1 MATISF
7 DLVSPENLIF
17 NDEVGMII
25 VPGKDG
31 DFGVL
36 PGHSKVMSSLR
47 PGRVMVYGEDKNL
60 LKAFFVS
67 GGFDEVNPEKCIVL
81 AESVDELHS
90 LETDLG
96 LNFDFLEGNDF
107 KDQSSIVCSMF
118 YDLPTS
124 TEERTNLESQKY
136 PYENNLTS

>member
-1 MATISF
+1 MAAISF

-60 LKAFFVS
+60 LKSFFVS
-67 GGFDEVNPEKCIVL
+67 GGFAEVNPEKCIVL
-81 AESVDELHS
+81 AESVDAVSYTHL
-90 LETDLG
+90 T
-96 LNFDFLEGNDF
+96 
-107 KDQSSIVCSMF
+107 
-118 YDLPTS
+118 LPT
-124 TEERTNLESQKY
+124 T
-136 PYENNLTS
+136 

>member
-47 PGRVMVYGEDKNL
+47 PGRVMVYGEGKNL

-67 GGFDEVNPEKCIVL
+67 GGFAEVNHEKCIVL
-81 AESVDELHS
+81 AESVDEINELKKATI
-90 LETDLG
+90 EKEIQE
-96 LNFDFLEGNDF
+96 LEGQESDTTKEQLSIAKSKIDALSSDF
-107 KDQSSIVCSMF
+107 
-118 YDLPTS
+118 Y
-124 TEERTNLESQKY
+124 QKI
-136 PYENNLTS
+136 

>member
-67 GGFDEVNPEKCIVL
+67 GGFAEVNPEKCIVL
-81 AESVDELHS
+81 AESVDELHT
-90 LETDLG
+90 LEKSVIEKEIQD
-96 LNFDFLEGNDF
+96 
-107 KDQSSIVCSMF
+107 
-118 YDLPTS
+118 
-124 TEERTNLESQKY
+124 LESQDSEIAKGKLSIVRAKLDSLSSSF
-136 PYENNLTS
+136 YEKI

>member
-47 PGRVMVYGEDKNL
+47 PGRVMVYGEGKNL
-60 LKAFFVS
+60 LKSFFVS
-67 GGFDEVNPEKCIVL
+67 GGFAEVNPEKCIVL
-81 AESVDELHS
+81 AESVDEVNAL
-90 LETDLG
+90 D
-96 LNFDFLEGNDF
+96 
-107 KDQSSIVCSMF
+107 KSSIEKEIQELSDQENDMAKEQLGIAKAKIEAIDSNF
-118 YDLPTS
+118 Y
-124 TEERTNLESQKY
+124 EKV
-136 PYENNLTS
+136 

>member
-17 NDEVGMII
+17 NDEAGMII

-31 DFGVL
+31 DLGVL

-60 LKAFFVS
+60 LKTFFVS
-67 GGFDEVNPEKCIVL
+67 GGFAEINPEKCIIL
-81 AESVDELHS
+81 AESVVELNTLEKS
-90 LETDLG
+90 LIEKEIQDLEKEDNNKSEDK
-96 LNFDFLEGNDF
+96 LLVAKAKLEAINA
-107 KDQSSIVCSMF
+107 KF
-118 YDLPTS
+118 Y
-124 TEERTNLESQKY
+124 ERI
-136 PYENNLTS
+136 

>member
-47 PGRVMVYGEDKNL
+47 PGRVMVYGEGKNL
-60 LKAFFVS
+60 LKSFFVS
-67 GGFDEVNPEKCIVL
+67 GGFAEVNPEKCIVL
-81 AESVDELHS
+81 AESVDEINTIEKQSIEKEIEELS
-90 LETDLG
+90 DQETDAAKEQLSIAKAKIAA
-96 LNFDFLEGNDF
+96 LD
-107 KDQSSIVCSMF
+107 SSF
-118 YDLPTS
+118 Y
-124 TEERTNLESQKY
+124 EKI
-136 PYENNLTS
+136 

>member
-47 PGRVMVYGEDKNL
+47 PGRVMVYGEGKNL

-67 GGFDEVNPEKCIVL
+67 GGFAEVNPEKCIVL
-81 AESVDELHS
+81 AESVDEINSIEKS
-90 LETDLG
+90 LIEKEIQD
-96 LNFDFLEGNDF
+96 LEGQDNDNARE
-107 KDQSSIVCSMF
+107 KLTIAKAK
-118 YDLPTS
+118 
-124 TEERTNLESQKY
+124 LESISTSF
-136 PYENNLTS
+136 YEKI

>member
-47 PGRVMVYGEDKNL
+47 PGRVMVYGEGKNL
-60 LKAFFVS
+60 LKSFFVS
-67 GGFDEVNPEKCIVL
+67 GGFAEVNPEKCIVL
-81 AESVDELHS
+81 AESVDEINALEKS
-90 LETDLG
+90 AIEKEIQELEGQETDKVNEQMIIAQAKIDA
-96 LNFDFLEGNDF
+96 LNSN
-107 KDQSSIVCSMF
+107 F
-118 YDLPTS
+118 Y
-124 TEERTNLESQKY
+124 EKI
-136 PYENNLTS
+136 

>member
-60 LKAFFVS
+60 LKSFFVS
-67 GGFDEVNPEKCIVL
+67 GGFAEVNPEKCIVL
-81 AESVDELHS
+81 AESVDEIHTIEKS
-90 LETDLG
+90 AVEKDIQ
-96 LNFDFLEGNDF
+96 DLEGQDNQVAHEQLVIAKAKLDAF
-107 KDQSSIVCSMF
+107 DSLYYNKI
-118 YDLPTS
+118 
-124 TEERTNLESQKY
+124 
-136 PYENNLTS
+136 

>member
-17 NDEVGMII
+17 NDEAGMII

-31 DFGVL
+31 DLGVL

-47 PGRVMVYGEDKNL
+47 PGRVMVYSEDKNL

-67 GGFDEVNPEKCIVL
+67 GGFAEINPEKCIVL
-81 AESVDELHS
+81 AESVVELNT
-90 LETDLG
+90 LD
-96 LNFDFLEGNDF
+96 
-107 KDQSSIVCSMF
+107 KSSI
-118 YDLPTS
+118 
-124 TEERTNLESQKY
+124 EKEIQNLENEDEKKSEEKLLVAKAKLEAFNSKF
-136 PYENNLTS
+136 YEKI

>member
-7 DLVSPENLIF
+7 DLVSPENLVF

-47 PGRVMVYGEDKNL
+47 PGRVMVYGEGKNL

-67 GGFDEVNPEKCIVL
+67 GGFTEVNPEKCIVL
-81 AESVDELHS
+81 AESVDEI
-90 LETDLG
+90 
-96 LNFDFLEGNDF
+96 NKFDKDIIEKEVQELEGQKTNLA
-107 KDQSSIVCSMF
+107 KDQLSIAKAKLESLSSSF
-118 YDLPTS
+118 YD
-124 TEERTNLESQKY
+124 KI
-136 PYENNLTS
+136 

>member
-67 GGFDEVNPEKCIVL
+67 GGFTEVNPEKCIVL

-90 LETDLG
+90 LEKSAIEKEILD
-96 LNFDFLEGNDF
+96 
-107 KDQSSIVCSMF
+107 
-118 YDLPTS
+118 
-124 TEERTNLESQKY
+124 LESQDSENAKEQLSIVKAKLESLSSSF
-136 PYENNLTS
+136 YEKI

>member
-47 PGRVMVYGEDKNL
+47 PGRVMVYGEGKSL
-60 LKAFFVS
+60 LKSFFVS
-67 GGFDEVNPEKCIVL
+67 GGFAEVNPEKCIVL
-81 AESVDELHS
+81 AESVDEVNTL
-90 LETDLG
+90 D
-96 LNFDFLEGNDF
+96 
-107 KDQSSIVCSMF
+107 KSSIEKEIQELSGQENDMTKEQLGIAKAKIEAIDSNF
-118 YDLPTS
+118 Y
-124 TEERTNLESQKY
+124 EKV
-136 PYENNLTS
+136 

>member
-67 GGFDEVNPEKCIVL
+67 GGFAEVNPEKCIVL
-81 AESVDELHS
+81 AESVDEINE
-90 LETDLG
+90 LEKDTIEKEVKE
-96 LNFDFLEGNDF
+96 LEGQESDSSKEQLNIAKAKVDALNSDF
-107 KDQSSIVCSMF
+107 
-118 YDLPTS
+118 Y
-124 TEERTNLESQKY
+124 QKI
-136 PYENNLTS
+136 

>member
-47 PGRVMVYGEDKNL
+47 PGRVMVYGEGKNL
-60 LKAFFVS
+60 LKSFFVS
-67 GGFDEVNPEKCIVL
+67 GGFAEVNPEKCIVL
-81 AESVDELHS
+81 AESVDEINAL
-90 LETDLG
+90 D
-96 LNFDFLEGNDF
+96 
-107 KDQSSIVCSMF
+107 KSSIEKEIQELSGQENDMAIEQLGIAKAKIEAIDSNF
-118 YDLPTS
+118 Y
-124 TEERTNLESQKY
+124 EKV
-136 PYENNLTS
+136 

>member
-1 MATISF
+1 MTTISF

-31 DFGVL
+31 EFGVL

-67 GGFDEVNPEKCIVL
+67 GGFAEVNPEKCIVL
-81 AESVDELHS
+81 AESVDEINELEKGNIEKEVQD
-90 LETDLG
+90 LEEQETDSSKEQ
-96 LNFDFLEGNDF
+96 LNIAKAKIDALSSDF
-107 KDQSSIVCSMF
+107 
-118 YDLPTS
+118 Y
-124 TEERTNLESQKY
+124 QKI
-136 PYENNLTS
+136 

>member
-7 DLVSPENLIF
+7 DLVSPEILIF

-47 PGRVMVYGEDKNL
+47 PGRVMVYGEGKNL

-67 GGFDEVNPEKCIVL
+67 GGFAEVNPEKCIVL
-81 AESVDELHS
+81 AESVDEINQ
-90 LETDLG
+90 LEKATIEKEVQE
-96 LNFDFLEGNDF
+96 LEGLEADTSKEQLNIA
-107 KDQSSIVCSMF
+107 KAKINAIESNF
-118 YDLPTS
+118 YD
-124 TEERTNLESQKY
+124 KI
-136 PYENNLTS
+136 

>member
-1 MATISF
+1 MAKISF

-67 GGFDEVNPEKCIVL
+67 GGFAEVNPEKCIVL
-81 AESVDELHS
+81 AESVDEINSIENSSIEKEIQDLELQDNDNVKEQLIIAKAKLES
-90 LETDLG
+90 LETH
-96 LNFDFLEGNDF
+96 
-107 KDQSSIVCSMF
+107 F
-118 YDLPTS
+118 Y
-124 TEERTNLESQKY
+124 EKI
-136 PYENNLTS
+136 

>member
-47 PGRVMVYGEDKNL
+47 PGRVMVYGEGKNL
-60 LKAFFVS
+60 LKSFFVS
-67 GGFDEVNPEKCIVL
+67 GGFAEVNPEKCIVL
-81 AESVDELHS
+81 AESVDEINTI
-90 LETDLG
+90 EKAAIEKEIQD
-96 LNFDFLEGNDF
+96 
-107 KDQSSIVCSMF
+107 
-118 YDLPTS
+118 
-124 TEERTNLESQKY
+124 LESQDTDISKDKLSVAKAKLESLSSSFY
-136 PYENNLTS
+136 DKI